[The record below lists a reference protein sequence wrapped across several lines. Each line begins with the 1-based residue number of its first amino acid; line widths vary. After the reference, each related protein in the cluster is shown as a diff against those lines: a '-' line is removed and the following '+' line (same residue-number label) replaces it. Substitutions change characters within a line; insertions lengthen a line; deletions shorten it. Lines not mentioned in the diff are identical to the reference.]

1 MPPRAKESS
10 LKAPDG
16 VGGKAAAAKQIGSL
30 LSVIGDEDTVTGMLL
45 AGIGNVD
52 ARRTSN
58 FLVVDS
64 KTTPAQVEEAF
75 HTFTKRSD
83 IAVLIINQYIA
94 SMIRETIDN
103 FVRAAPPAALGP
115 RARSVF
121 FLRAPRLLTDLGAP
135 AAPCSARPLSCTCR
149 VTLASPP
156 G

>member
-115 RARSVF
+115 RARSVLF
-121 FLRAPRLLTDLGAP
+121 FCAHHVSSQTSAPRRRPAP
-135 AAPCSARPLSCTCR
+135 PARSRALAA
-149 VTLASPP
+149 
-156 G
+156 